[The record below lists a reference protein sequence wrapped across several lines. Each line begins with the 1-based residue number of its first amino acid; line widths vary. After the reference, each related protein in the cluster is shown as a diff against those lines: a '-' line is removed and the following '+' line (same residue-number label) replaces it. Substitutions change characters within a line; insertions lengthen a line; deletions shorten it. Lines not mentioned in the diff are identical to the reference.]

1 MKNNYVNQVS
11 PNLQEGVWQV
21 EDHTL
26 CEECSEELFFK
37 MKDNYHE
44 FSLSLSVVLN
54 CLFIAEKEGYVPQ
67 LPDAWWVQIRQK
79 ITAENIYDEGKEE
92 V

>member
-1 MKNNYVNQVS
+1 MNNNCDNQVS
-11 PNLQEGVWQV
+11 PDLKESVWQV

-44 FSLSLSVVLN
+44 FSLSIS
-54 CLFIAEKEGYVPQ
+54 
-67 LPDAWWVQIRQK
+67 
-79 ITAENIYDEGKEE
+79 
-92 V
+92 